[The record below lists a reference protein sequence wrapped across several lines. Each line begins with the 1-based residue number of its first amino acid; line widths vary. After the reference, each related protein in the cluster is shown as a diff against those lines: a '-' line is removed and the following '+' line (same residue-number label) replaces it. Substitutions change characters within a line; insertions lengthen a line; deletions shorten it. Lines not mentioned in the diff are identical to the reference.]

1 MPRLIDII
9 ASFDEIDPEDVIFA
23 KPEWSC
29 DTESAIFRLTDD
41 YRVPEE
47 ALRSGF
53 RYLLDVDVARQVMV
67 EFKDRPDAT
76 LEEKCNRIIQY
87 AIYDA

>member
-1 MPRLIDII
+1 M
-9 ASFDEIDPEDVIFA
+9 IFA

-29 DTESAIFRLTDD
+29 DTEAAIFRLTDD

-53 RYLLDVDVARQVMV
+53 RYLLEVDVARQVMV
-67 EFKDRPDAT
+67 EFKDRQDVA
-76 LEEKCNRIIQY
+76 LEEKCNRIIHY